1 MAVGFQRPLSCLLI
15 FLGDKLPPLK
25 PILTS
30 IVLALALVPFFP
42 TQMKADEGGYGGTVI
57 QNLAAAYVVQMDD
70 GKMLEVDWDSGYD
83 EWSAGNRVMLKTES
97 GEGCMYNA
105 AERTEVEVFP
115 YDPSEIGD
123 QED

>member
-1 MAVGFQRPLSCLLI
+1 LVY
-15 FLGDKLPPLK
+15 LGEKLPPLK

-30 IVLALALVPFFP
+30 IVLVFVFLPFFP
-42 TQMKADEGGYGGTVI
+42 NRMKADEGGYWGTVI

-70 GKMLEVDWDSGYD
+70 GKMLEVEWDSGYD
-83 EWSAGNRVMLKTES
+83 EWSAGNRVMLTTES
-97 GEGCMYNA
+97 GEGYMYNA
-105 AERTEVEVFP
+105 AERSEVEVFP